1 MPLNSLQG
9 EDDIITQLKTIAG
22 VDVFNGEYTS
32 DGYVPQTDANTMFK
46 PYLTVKFNGAFPA
59 HDNGI
64 TTPDLDTQR
73 ATFSVYVITPDDR
86 VTRNILNQVRVK
98 MLTNFHPTDGSTL
111 SPTGGQSFIDASS
124 GLQRY
129 CHVISFSYY
138 FNLS

>member
-1 MPLNSLQG
+1 MQG

-32 DGYVPQTDANTMFK
+32 DSYTPVVDANKLFK

-64 TTPDLDTQR
+64 TTPNLDMQR
-73 ATFSVYVITPDDR
+73 STFSVYVVSPDDR
-86 VTRNILNQVRVK
+86 VTRQIRNQVRIK

-111 SPTGGQSFIDASS
+111 SPLSGLSFIDVDT
-124 GLQRY
+124 GYQRY
-129 CHVISFSYY
+129 VHVIAFSFY